1 MPVQPLATQAGL
13 EAAMKWGRWL
23 LVFATASCT
32 LPHAA
37 AADDTAAKAAL
48 TRQLEHQLPG
58 NWQMHVRWREGTLLA
73 SFMPPYQEA
82 FDLWY
87 QPDVLLDR
95 MKGLCPVAGD
105 PIWHMLTPAQDIVM
119 EPTVGGKTAEGMRV
133 SCRNAVR
140 KPS

>member
-1 MPVQPLATQAGL
+1 MNLS
-13 EAAMKWGRWL
+13 RWL
-23 LVFATASCT
+23 LVFAVLFCA
-32 LPHAA
+32 LPVRADADQAA
-37 AADDTAAKAAL
+37 AKVEL
-48 TRQLEHQLPG
+48 SQQLEHRVPG
-58 NWQMHVRWREGTLLA
+58 NWQMHVRWRETTLLA

-133 SCRNAVR
+133 SCRNAAR